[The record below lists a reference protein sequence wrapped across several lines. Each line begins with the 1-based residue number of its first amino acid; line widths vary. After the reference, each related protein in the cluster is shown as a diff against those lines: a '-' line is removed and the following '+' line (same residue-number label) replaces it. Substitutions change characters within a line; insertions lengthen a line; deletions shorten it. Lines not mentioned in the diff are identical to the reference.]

1 MKPSYTAQLQLVKDF
16 CYSLYKSIPALVQ
29 GVGLLGVV
37 PVPFVATNDI
47 LKVII
52 FFKKHHNVSFLIDI
66 VANDNLVPS
75 ARFSIDYFIRNSTIV
90 VKPLAGFIKLVAF
103 RTVVANNETT
113 ISIES
118 LFSSAEVVEREVWD
132 LFGVFF
138 KNHID
143 LRRILTDYGFQGHP
157 FRKDFPLSGYVEVRY
172 DVSSQRIVL
181 EPVELTQEFRSF
193 EFLNPWIV

>member
-16 CYSLYKSIPALVQ
+16 CYSLYKSTPALVQ

-103 RTVVANNETT
+103 RTVVANNENT